1 MNLLYVAHGA
11 PGGIGRVESL
21 LDAVW
26 GRDNELRVTTIRRM
40 SDPVSRWL
48 ARIMAA
54 FLSARPDIV
63 VLNHINFAPL
73 AAAFRLLRPRI
84 RIVVWAYGVE
94 AWQRPTLLQ
103 RLGLSL
109 THQIW
114 AISRYTGDEFAAAS
128 GLPRSRV
135 AIVPLALLPE
145 RAQALRRQRKDPPD
159 ATPVV
164 LTVSRLWVRN
174 GEGKGIDHLIEA
186 MATVDHGAR
195 LVIVGDGDDRWRLE
209 RLATDSG
216 VESRV
221 SFLGPV
227 DDQTLVDLYARCRL
241 FALPSLREGFGLATL
256 EAMTAGKPVV
266 AARAGAIPELVTHG
280 ETGLLV
286 PYGDRRALAA
296 AIESLID
303 DPAWAAG
310 LGRRG
315 NQVAEER
322 FGFERFANQ
331 VITLLAGAP

>member
-1 MNLLYVAHGA
+1 MNVLHIAHGA
-11 PGGIGRVESL
+11 PGGIGRVEKL
-21 LDAVW
+21 FEAVW
-26 GRDNELRVTTIRRM
+26 AEDDRFRVTTLRRR
-40 SDPVSRWL
+40 SAPPLQWL

-54 FLSARPDIV
+54 FLSTHPDIV

-73 AAAFRLLRPRI
+73 AVAFRLLRPRI

-94 AWQRPTLLQ
+94 AWQRPTPLQ

-109 THQIW
+109 TYQIW
-114 AISRYTGDEFAAAS
+114 AISRYTGDEFAEAS
-128 GLPRSRV
+128 GLPRSRIAV
-135 AIVPLALLPE
+135 VPLALLPE
-145 RAQALRRQRKDPPD
+145 RAQALRRQPKGPP
-159 ATPVV
+159 AGAPVV

-174 GEGKGIDHLIEA
+174 GEGKGVDHLIEA
-186 MATVDHGAR
+186 MAAVDHGAR
-195 LVIVGDGDDRWRLE
+195 LVIVGDGDDRARLE
-209 RLATDSG
+209 RLAADSG

-227 DDQTLVDLYARCRL
+227 DDQTLVELYGRCRL
-241 FALPSLREGFGLATL
+241 FALPSLREGFGLAML

-286 PYGDRRALAA
+286 PYGDRGALAA
-296 AIESLID
+296 AIESLIG

-315 NQVAEER
+315 NRVAEER
-322 FGFERFANQ
+322 FGFDRFANQ
-331 VITLLAGAP
+331 VTALLAGAR